1 MMVFAL
7 MLGALMLLMTIVG
20 DRLAQYRETIADQQ
34 LWIENL
40 EQTVAFK
47 MQTIA
52 QLDAIINRLEE
63 EKQQLVQGHI
73 NNV

>member
-7 MLGALMLLMTIVG
+7 MLGAMMLLITIVG
-20 DRLAQYRETIADQQ
+20 NKIGEYKQEIAVREQWIAA
-34 LWIENL
+34 L

>member
-34 LWIENL
+34 FWIENL